1 MEMTLLIK
9 LFHFLQEDIGIPAA
23 EISTAQKLLGRLSRQ
38 QPEQSLNLLPIV
50 LWQYGLVTLDQL
62 NRVLDWLEAAQGT
75 I

>member
-9 LFHFLQEDIGIPAA
+9 LFRFLQEDIGIPAA

>member
-1 MEMTLLIK
+1 MTLLIK

>member
-1 MEMTLLIK
+1 MELTLLVK